1 MKSVL
6 FRVILQFKKILDILL
21 NKLNK
26 ELNPISE
33 DINYKFENE
42 IDDCIINNIC
52 KVLNNDV
59 YDNYSNNI
67 LGYSIINGEEIEIED
82 EKYIEGIIEGIN
94 DLENAIEDNYINNR
108 DYIYEEK
115 NTEDYNRPD
124 IKSICSDQTITE
136 IEKMYLIKL
145 IANINLENN
154 GVKISMNK
162 LEILLNNKNRNQIK
176 KKLKDLEEAR
186 VIRIE
191 SNSKG
196 NRYYILKHV
205 KYGTYKAQDNC
216 ESITNDTS
224 IISDTLK
231 CKEIDKRNVNDQIM
245 NLLNNNIKYF
255 RNGLSWNEKYLR
267 KMALEKNNI
276 E

>member
-1 MKSVL
+1 MKSIL
-6 FRVILQFKKILDILL
+6 FRVILQLKKILDILL

-67 LGYSIINGEEIEIED
+67 LGDSIINEKWVEIQD
-82 EKYIEGIIEGIN
+82 EKYIEGIIDGIN
-94 DLENAIEDNYINNR
+94 YLENAIEDSYINNR

-124 IKSICSDQTITE
+124 IKSICNDETITE
-136 IEKMYLIKL
+136 IEKIYLIKL

-154 GVKISMNK
+154 GIKISMNE
-162 LEILLNNKNRNQIK
+162 LEVLLNNKNRNQVK

-186 VIRIE
+186 AIRIV

-205 KYGTYKAQDNC
+205 KGGTYKAQDNC

-224 IISDTLK
+224 IICDTLK
-231 CKEIDKRNVNDQIM
+231 CKEIEKKKVNDEII
-245 NLLNNNIKYF
+245 NLLNNNVKYF
-255 RNGLSWNEKYLR
+255 RNGLSWNQKYL
-267 KMALEKNNI
+267 KKITLEKNNI

>member
-1 MKSVL
+1 MKSIL
-6 FRVILQFKKILDILL
+6 FRVILQLKKILDILL

-33 DINYKFENE
+33 DINYKFEND
-42 IDDCIINNIC
+42 IDDSIINNIC
-52 KVLNNDV
+52 KGLNNDT

-67 LGYSIINGEEIEIED
+67 LGYSIINEEWIEIED
-82 EKYIEGIIEGIN
+82 ENYIEGIIEGIN

-124 IKSICSDQTITE
+124 IKSICNDQTITE
-136 IEKMYLIKL
+136 IEKIYLIKL

-162 LEILLNNKNRNQIK
+162 LEVLLNNKNRNQIK
-176 KKLKDLEEAR
+176 KKLKDLDEAG
-186 VIRIE
+186 VIRIA

-205 KYGTYKAQDNC
+205 KCIKDKAQDNY
-216 ESITNDTS
+216 ESITNDNS

-231 CKEIDKRNVNDQIM
+231 CKEIEKKKVNDEII

-255 RNGLSWNEKYLR
+255 RNGLSWNQKYLR